1 MHRSKVGLIASS
13 LMSRLVMVERQREL
27 NPLIILRLKRRG
39 APEHH
44 DQQQRSRRTR
54 RCLALSGGE
63 CEGVKC
69 FYFGGGE
76 LDRRLGS
83 SLLRHSYL
91 SHKYGEE
98 ADEKEKDADLMMH
111 SVAMQDGYI
120 KK

>member
-1 MHRSKVGLIASS
+1 MHLNTTINNNAQGELGGVL
-13 LMSRLVMVERQREL
+13 LSREESVKEV
-27 NPLIILRLKRRG
+27 
-39 APEHH
+39 
-44 DQQQRSRRTR
+44 
-54 RCLALSGGE
+54 
-63 CEGVKC
+63 VKC

-98 ADEKEKDADLMMH
+98 ANEKEKDADLMMH